1 MKNYAVFIA
10 SFVVFLFAFQILS
23 GLFLTL
29 TYVPDTSQQFSGS
42 TVTIF
47 GSENFNYTLLSAIIS
62 ATLSFIISKKV
73 SILKNRN

>member
-1 MKNYAVFIA
+1 LKNYAVFIA

-29 TYVPDTSQQFSGS
+29 TYVPDTSRHFSGS
-42 TVTIF
+42 TVSIF

-62 ATLSFIISKKV
+62 ATFSFIISKKV
-73 SILKNRN
+73 FISKNSN

>member
-23 GLFLTL
+23 GLLLTL
-29 TYVPDTSQQFSGS
+29 TYVPDTSQHFSGS
-42 TVTIF
+42 TVSIF

-73 SILKNRN
+73 SILKNNN